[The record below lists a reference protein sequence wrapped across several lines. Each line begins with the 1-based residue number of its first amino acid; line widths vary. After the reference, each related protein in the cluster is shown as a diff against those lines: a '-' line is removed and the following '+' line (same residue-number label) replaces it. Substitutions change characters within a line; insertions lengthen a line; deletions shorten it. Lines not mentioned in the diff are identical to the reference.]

1 MDMEI
6 SFPGGKVVAA
16 HYNGYEFV
24 TDQPEAG
31 GGQGTAPSPFD
42 FFLAS
47 MGTCAGYYVLNFC
60 YTRNLPTEGIKLRQR
75 WERHPQTRLI
85 ELIHQDILLPTD
97 FPEKYLTAVVR
108 AAEQCTVK
116 KHLENP
122 PQVII
127 QAMRGD
133 G

>member
-6 SFPGGKVVAA
+6 SFTGGKVVAA
-16 HYNGYEFV
+16 QYHGFEII
-24 TDQPEAG
+24 TDQPKTS

-60 YTRNLPTEGIKLRQR
+60 LARDLPTSGIKLQQH
-75 WERHPQTRLI
+75 WERHPESGLI
-85 ELIHQDILLPTD
+85 ESIHQEILLPTD

-108 AAEQCTVK
+108 AAAQCTVK

-122 PQVII
+122 PKVSI
-127 QAMRGD
+127 QATRDEG
-133 G
+133 